1 MAQIT
6 EPQDPELK
14 QKSTPTRRWVNSP
27 NWRVKRADNP
37 ETDTVEDGPEKRE
50 LNFNRSPMQ
59 RGHQSQSRTW
69 NKNSNNNHNG
79 NEGSKPST
87 PAKVSHREDVD
98 SPAMKSFSEG
108 RRLYVGNMPY
118 MAKKKDV
125 EALFT
130 EGETVYNVERID
142 ISIDPFTGRNPS
154 YCFVELESKQQ
165 ADLAMVEL
173 NGKDMLGRPVKIKP
187 GIPKS
192 SKEPFGRRDMA
203 TTPEKQP
210 PRFVFERWER
220 SDAANHWYDYS
231 AQGRRL
237 FVGGLPRMP
246 DQPTADYEIRKLFY
260 GFNIE
265 AISKVI
271 SPHPSKRS
279 QPGSHYYLFVDL
291 ASSDEADRAIEALSG
306 VSAVWGS
313 RVHINK
319 ARGNSHKPAERDRWE
334 GKRRDGQEEQEEQE
348 QQDAN
353 GESQHDDEDGNGN
366 GKAPNGGAE
375 SGPPATTAR
384 SRWGPPAGFENEAA
398 ASSTRIA
405 LAESPP

>member
-37 ETDTVEDGPEKRE
+37 ESDAAEDGPEKRE
-50 LNFNRSPMQ
+50 LNFNRSPLQ
-59 RGHQSQSRTW
+59 RGPQSQNRSW
-69 NKNSNNNHNG
+69 NNNSNNNHNN

-87 PAKVSHREDVD
+87 PAKSSHREDLD

-154 YCFVELESKQQ
+154 YCFVELESKPQ

-260 GFNIE
+260 GFNMY
-265 AISKVI
+265 AFAYFPFP
-271 SPHPSKRS
+271 PHP
-279 QPGSHYYLFVDL
+279 P
-291 ASSDEADRAIEALSG
+291 SSSLR
-306 VSAVWGS
+306 
-313 RVHINK
+313 
-319 ARGNSHKPAERDRWE
+319 
-334 GKRRDGQEEQEEQE
+334 
-348 QQDAN
+348 
-353 GESQHDDEDGNGN
+353 
-366 GKAPNGGAE
+366 
-375 SGPPATTAR
+375 
-384 SRWGPPAGFENEAA
+384 
-398 ASSTRIA
+398 
-405 LAESPP
+405 

>member
-1 MAQIT
+1 MAQNI
-6 EPQDPELK
+6 ELQDSELK
-14 QKSTPTRRWVNSP
+14 QNSTPSRRWANSP
-27 NWRVKRADNP
+27 NWRVKQAESP
-37 ETDTVEDGPEKRE
+37 GLESAAGGPEKQQ
-50 LNFNRSPMQ
+50 LNFARSPMQ
-59 RGHQSQSRTW
+59 RGNHTANRSR
-69 NKNSNNNHNG
+69 N
-79 NEGSKPST
+79 NEGRSKPST
-87 PAKVSHREDVD
+87 ASGQS
-98 SPAMKSFSEG
+98 SPPTNELNSPTMKSFSEG

-125 EALFT
+125 ESLFT

-154 YCFVELESKQQ
+154 YCFVELETKQQ
-165 ADLAMVEL
+165 ADLAILEL

-220 SDAANHWYDYS
+220 SDDASSHWYDYS

-246 DQPTADYEIRKLFY
+246 NQPTADYEIRKLFY

-279 QPGSHYYLFVDL
+279 QPGNHYYLFVDL
-291 ASSDEADRAIEALSG
+291 ASSEEADRAIEALTG

-334 GKRRDGQEEQEEQE
+334 GNSKAHNGSDDQNDDGSSGQS
-348 QQDAN
+348 AT
-353 GESQHDDEDGNGN
+353 
-366 GKAPNGGAE
+366 GAE
-375 SGPPATTAR
+375 SDRPPR
-384 SRWGPPAGFENEAA
+384 SRWALPGGFGDEAG
-398 ASSTRIA
+398 ASSTQSARV
-405 LAESPP
+405 ESPP

>member
-1 MAQIT
+1 MSQNNDLA
-6 EPQDPELK
+6 EPELK
-14 QKSTPTRRWVNSP
+14 QRSTPNRRWVNSP
-27 NWRVKRADNP
+27 NWRVKQETADST
-37 ETDTVEDGPEKRE
+37 ETTMTTTTTTTEDGPERRQ
-50 LNFNRSPMQ
+50 LNFTRSPMQ
-59 RGHQSQSRTW
+59 RGTQQPQNQTRGW
-69 NKNSNNNHNG
+69 NS
-79 NEGSKPST
+79 GSKPST
-87 PAKVSHREDVD
+87 PSKPSYRDDAN

-118 MAKKKDV
+118 MAKQKDV

-130 EGETVYNVERID
+130 EGETVYNVEKID

-154 YCFVELESKQQ
+154 YCFVELETKTQ
-165 ADLAMVEL
+165 ADLAMAEL

-187 GIPKS
+187 GVPKS

-203 TTPEKQP
+203 TTPENQP

-220 SDAANHWYDYS
+220 TDASSHWYDYS

-271 SPHPSKRS
+271 SPHPSKRT
-279 QPGSHYYLFVDL
+279 QPGNHYYLFVDL
-291 ASSDEADRAIEALSG
+291 ASSEEADRAITALSG

-319 ARGNSHKPAERDRWE
+319 ARGNSHKPSERERWE
-334 GKRRDGQEEQEEQE
+334 NKEKSRQHQQEEDNE
-348 QQDAN
+348 N
-353 GESQHDDEDGNGN
+353 GENGEGNNNDDDN
-366 GKAPNGGAE
+366 NGGAAGDE
-375 SGPPATTAR
+375 DKSAGPPPR
-384 SRWGPPAGFENEAA
+384 SRWGPPAGFEDDAA
-398 ASSTRIA
+398 ASSNQFAR
-405 LAESPP
+405 AESPP

>member
-1 MAQIT
+1 MADTT
-6 EPQDPELK
+6 ELQDPEIK
-14 QKSTPTRRWVNSP
+14 QKSTPSRRWANSP
-27 NWRVKRADNP
+27 NWRVKREGSPGTDNAN
-37 ETDTVEDGPEKRE
+37 DGPEKRE
-50 LNFNRSPMQ
+50 LKYNRSPMQ
-59 RGHQSQSRTW
+59 RGNQPQNRSW
-69 NKNSNNNHNG
+69 N

-87 PAKVSHREDVD
+87 PGKSSHSRDDPD

-192 SKEPFGRRDMA
+192 SKEPFGRRDVA
-203 TTPEKQP
+203 TTPDKQP

-220 SDAANHWYDYS
+220 SDASSHWYDYS

-279 QPGSHYYLFVDL
+279 QPGNHYYLFVDL
-291 ASSDEADRAIEALSG
+291 ASSEEADRAIEALSG

-319 ARGNSHKPAERDRWE
+319 ARGNSHKPAERDLWE
-334 GKRRDGQEEQEEQE
+334 GKRKGG
-348 QQDAN
+348 QDAN
-353 GESQHDDEDGNGN
+353 GEGHDDDGNGDSN
-366 GKAPNGGAE
+366 GKSPSTSGAE
-375 SGPPATTAR
+375 SGPPPR
-384 SRWGPPAGFENEAA
+384 SRWGPPAGFEDEATA
-398 ASSTRIA
+398 PETHFGR
-405 LAESPP
+405 AESPP

>member
-1 MAQIT
+1 MAQNN
-6 EPQDPELK
+6 ELQDSELK
-14 QKSTPTRRWVNSP
+14 QKSTPSRRWANSP
-27 NWRVKRADNP
+27 NWRVKQAESP
-37 ETDTVEDGPEKRE
+37 GLESTAGGPEKQQ
-50 LNFNRSPMQ
+50 LNFDRGPMQ
-59 RGHQSQSRTW
+59 RGNHTANRSW
-69 NKNSNNNHNG
+69 N
-79 NEGSKPST
+79 NEGKSKLST
-87 PAKVSHREDVD
+87 TSGKS
-98 SPAMKSFSEG
+98 SPHTNELHSPTMKSFSEG

-125 EALFT
+125 ESLFT

-154 YCFVELESKQQ
+154 YCFVELETKQQ
-165 ADLAMVEL
+165 ADLAIMEL

-220 SDAANHWYDYS
+220 SDASSHWYDYS
-231 AQGRRL
+231 SQGRRL

-246 DQPTADYEIRKLFY
+246 NQPTADYEIRKLFY

-279 QPGSHYYLFVDL
+279 QPGNHYYLFVDL
-291 ASSDEADRAIEALSG
+291 ASSEEADRAIEALTG

-334 GKRRDGQEEQEEQE
+334 GK
-348 QQDAN
+348 
-353 GESQHDDEDGNGN
+353 
-366 GKAPNGGAE
+366 GKAQNGSDDQNDDDGSSGRSAMGAE
-375 SGPPATTAR
+375 SDPLPR
-384 SRWGPPAGFENEAA
+384 SRWGLPGGFGDEAG
-398 ASSTRIA
+398 ASSTQSARV
-405 LAESPP
+405 ESPP

>member
-1 MAQIT
+1 MAQTT
-6 EPQDPELK
+6 ELQDPELK
-14 QKSTPTRRWVNSP
+14 QKLTPSRRWANSP
-27 NWRVKRADNP
+27 NWRVKRAETPGTDNA
-37 ETDTVEDGPEKRE
+37 DDGPEKRE

-59 RGHQSQSRTW
+59 RGNQAQNR
-69 NKNSNNNHNG
+69 NRN

-87 PAKVSHREDVD
+87 PGKSSGGKSPPNRDDVD

-130 EGETVYNVERID
+130 EGETVYDVERID

-173 NGKDMLGRPVKIKP
+173 DGKDMLGRPVKIKP

-192 SKEPFGRRDMA
+192 SKEPFGRRDLA
-203 TTPEKQP
+203 TTTPEKQP
-210 PRFVFERWER
+210 SRFAFERWER
-220 SDAANHWYDYS
+220 SDASSHWYDYS

-271 SPHPSKRS
+271 SPHQSKRS
-279 QPGSHYYLFVDL
+279 QPGNHYYLFVDL
-291 ASSDEADRAIEALSG
+291 ASSEDADRAIETLSG

-334 GKRRDGQEEQEEQE
+334 GKRKGG
-348 QQDAN
+348 QDAN
-353 GESQHDDEDGNGN
+353 GESNDEDSHGNGN
-366 GKAPNGGAE
+366 GKSPTGSAG
-375 SGPPATTAR
+375 SGPPPR
-384 SRWGPPAGFENEAA
+384 SRWGPPAGFEDEAA
-398 ASSTRIA
+398 ASSTHFAR
-405 LAESPP
+405 AESPP